1 MRTKGQPGPGD
12 YINIHTHNLSCTE
25 GEFSLHNIFAQELP
39 QVKTDIS
46 RVYSVGLH
54 PWHIKDSW
62 DEGIVNLIQ
71 HASSREEVA
80 ALGEAGLDRAIETP
94 LEIQTEVLIPQLKI
108 AEKAGKPVLIHCVRA
123 YSEIIGIRNK
133 YRLKVPWIFHSFT
146 ANLQIAG
153 QLISHGCYLSFGK
166 FLLAEKSPV
175 PEMFRHIND
184 DFIFLENDDAN
195 LNIRLIYKRAC
206 ELKGY
211 GEDKMKMIIYN
222 NFKRCFNDRRI

>member
-1 MRTKGQPGPGD
+1 MQTKGLPVSGD
-12 YINIHTHNLSCTE
+12 YINIHTHNLSGTE
-25 GEFSLHNIFAQELP
+25 GEFSLHNIFAQEFL
-39 QVKTDIS
+39 QVRMESS
-46 RVYSVGLH
+46 RIYSVGLH

-62 DEGIVNLIQ
+62 NEGLAKIIRD
-71 HASSREEVA
+71 ASVREEIA

-94 LEIQTEVLIPQLKI
+94 LDVQTEVLIPQLKI

-175 PEMFRHIND
+175 PELFRHIND
-184 DFIFLENDDAN
+184 DYIFLENDDAN
-195 LNIRLIYKRAC
+195 LNIREIYRRAC

-211 GEDKMKMIIYN
+211 GEEKMKMIIYN
-222 NFKRCFNDRRI
+222 NFKRCFDDRRI